1 MSDGRVV
8 FEVDCRGEQNSK
20 VLSYKLIFGQLRRSK
35 PRCRAVSDPA
45 HANCRFDKATWQFA

>member
-1 MSDGRVV
+1 MV
-8 FEVDCRGEQNSK
+8 FEVDCRGEHNSI